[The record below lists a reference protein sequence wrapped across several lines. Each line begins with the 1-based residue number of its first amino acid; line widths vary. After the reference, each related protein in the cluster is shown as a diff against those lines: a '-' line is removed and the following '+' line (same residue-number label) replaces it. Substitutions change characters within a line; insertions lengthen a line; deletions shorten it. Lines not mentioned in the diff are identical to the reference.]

1 LTEIIARGPQGR
13 VNTWVEPA
21 FREVLRENGTFFR
34 GAKCGEYGI
43 FREAKNGTFSRSEKW
58 RKIVFF
64 ALRNASKNGPV
75 LGCELG
81 RAYFSRFF
89 LKKNFEKKFFFRGAK
104 CGEKM
109 ALCCWRKWR
118 KMALSKRN
126 LSEINRR

>member
-13 VNTWVEPA
+13 VDTWVEPA

-64 ALRNASKNGPV
+64 ALRNASKNGA
-75 LGCELG
+75 LLL
-81 RAYFSRFF
+81 A
-89 LKKNFEKKFFFRGAK
+89 KMAKNGAFQKKF
-104 CGEKM
+104 E
-109 ALCCWRKWR
+109 
-118 KMALSKRN
+118 RN
-126 LSEINRR
+126 KSAINGTFETKNRLPQSDAATRPDSHVLAPYQT